1 MIFTIRFSK
10 IRYVFSLSSHMTTF
24 CSGIFVLNSKFAA
37 LIFSTFSSSTCL
49 NNPTISTFIKCITTL
64 LLAALLISNKS
75 SINTF
80 KRRDFLSRTLIYSFL
95 FSSSFSFFNRSV
107 YVMIAVSGVLR
118 SWETFVTSSVFI
130 RSFFT
135 SSSTAF
141 LNPF

>member
-107 YVMIAVSGVLR
+107 YVMIDVLR